1 MLSPVGLSMVSRV
14 APARLAAL
22 LMGAWLLSSA
32 IANYM
37 AGNLERLLK
46 GTDWPLFP
54 FLAALALCA
63 GVLLLVLTPWFNR
76 MMGLKKTSA

>member
-1 MLSPVGLSMVSRV
+1 
-14 APARLAAL
+14 
-22 LMGAWLLSSA
+22 
-32 IANYM
+32 M